1 MAIAGGG
8 AAAAG
13 TIAAGAG
20 AVVVGGTVAGIG
32 AVISGLGITVL
43 FASDNRPGN
52 NKTQNK
58 QFRDVARE
66 AGLDVNDPQIWDD
79 LVEVHRY
86 IRKTKKNLGFKELVN
101 LIKEFL
107 G

>member
-52 NKTQNK
+52 NQTQNK
-58 QFRDVARE
+58 QFRDVAR
-66 AGLDVNDPQIWDD
+66 
-79 LVEVHRY
+79 
-86 IRKTKKNLGFKELVN
+86 
-101 LIKEFL
+101 
-107 G
+107 